1 MKNAKA
7 QWIKEN
13 LKEGEEYSGLILG
26 KGGESDYH
34 LILRPGEAESVTHEQ
49 AKEWAKKAGG
59 ELPTRRD
66 QALLYANL
74 KEQFQPRWYWS
85 GAQYAPDD
93 GYAWAQDFGYGTQGF
108 YPKDDYYRARAVRR
122 LTLQQFN
129 LCFSAW
135 PFTHNCR
142 STRLRTTSPILPSIS
157 SRTCRVKSKR

>member
-7 QWIKEN
+7 QWIKDN

-34 LILRPGEAESVTHEQ
+34 LILRPGEAESVTFEE
-49 AKEWAKKAGG
+49 AKAWAKKAGG

-85 GAQYAPDD
+85 GERYAPN
-93 GYAWAQDFGYGTQGF
+93 GGCAWAQGFDYGGQNSCHKVF
-108 YPKDDYYRARAVRR
+108 DCRARAVRR
-122 LTLQQFN
+122 LTLQ
-129 LCFSAW
+129 
-135 PFTHNCR
+135 
-142 STRLRTTSPILPSIS
+142 
-157 SRTCRVKSKR
+157 